1 MKAIRRAAAARATIM
16 LSVVAGG
23 FTGCIAGSLA
33 TTTGLRPAGSRWSI
47 APRQSAH
54 VGEEVHFDFVLHNGA
69 GSMVSPLG
77 VADYC
82 VASIGSYRVEAV
94 PDDTG
99 HFAFSFRLDRA
110 SPGDEITVE
119 VTAYQQRG
127 RRDFVQV
134 GGQWLEAQSPLA
146 ELDKPVARASV
157 RLAIYQSKVSLRI
170 ARPPDDLDPQTGVL
184 RLIRMDG
191 SATSV
196 YIDRPGRPGFRL
208 AGPGQV
214 GYYEVDYEPSGD
226 EVNVT
231 GVTEFTFTI
240 HDVGGQRHTVLA
252 QLETP

>member
-1 MKAIRRAAAARATIM
+1 MKALSRTAAARATII
-16 LSVVAGG
+16 LSAAVPGV
-23 FTGCIAGSLA
+23 TGCIAGSLA
-33 TTTGLRPAGSRWSI
+33 TTTGPRPAGSRWSI
-47 APRQSAH
+47 ARRQSAH
-54 VGEEVHFDFVLHNGA
+54 VGEEVHFDFVLHNGV

-82 VASIGSYRVEAV
+82 VARIGSHRVEAV

-99 HFAFSFRLDRA
+99 HFAFSFMLDRA
-110 SPGDEITVE
+110 GPGDEVAVE

-134 GGQWLEAQSPLA
+134 GGQWLEAQSPSA
-146 ELDKPVARASV
+146 ESDKPVARASV
-157 RLAIYQSKVSLRI
+157 RLTIYQSHVSLRI

-184 RLIRMDG
+184 RLIRLDG

-196 YIDRPGRPGFRL
+196 YLDRPGRPGFHL

-214 GYYEVDYEPSGD
+214 GYYEVDYEPPGD

-231 GVTEFTFTI
+231 GVTEVTFTI
-240 HDVGGQRHTVLA
+240 HDVGGQRHTMSA